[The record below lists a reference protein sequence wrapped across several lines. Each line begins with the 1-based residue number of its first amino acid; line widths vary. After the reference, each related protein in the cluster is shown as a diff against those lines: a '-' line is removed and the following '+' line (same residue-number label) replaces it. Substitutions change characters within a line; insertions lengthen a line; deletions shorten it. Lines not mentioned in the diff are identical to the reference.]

1 MSRNA
6 RRFLTVLVLAMGL
19 AWTAS
24 GQMMPQMHVYSVS
37 FECGFQINDTGAG
50 GYEPMV
56 KVANYATKVDIHNVG
71 MNPAALT
78 GDVFSTGAN
87 RWASSVGPNPLPFN
101 NLGSH
106 NATVIDCVNIAQAI
120 TGVVPPPPAKPFFT
134 GIVTIR
140 SLEPLIVWATKTTQV
155 CAGLATTDEGQPVLP
170 PVFFDSNGL
179 SYNTLTGQ
187 VTVADFA
194 IFGCPAAEIDNGLVT
209 VPPGQGLFRGPN
221 GGVPPGLRPLGPIRI
236 PPTPFNPQGGFSMSD
251 VSISHSM
258 DFERVEPLV
267 LQD

>member
-6 RRFLTVLVLAMGL
+6 RRILTVLFLATAL
-19 AWTAS
+19 AGAAAAQT
-24 GQMMPQMHVYSVS
+24 MPQMYVYSVN
-37 FECGFQINDTGAG
+37 FECGFQISDSGSS

-71 MNPAALT
+71 MNPASLT
-78 GDVFSTGAN
+78 GDVFSTGTN
-87 RWASSVGPNPLPFN
+87 RWASSVAPMPLPPN
-101 NLGSH
+101 TLQSH

-120 TGVVPPPPAKPFFT
+120 TGVIPPGKPFFS

-155 CAGLATTDEGQPVLP
+155 CAGMATTDEGQPVMP
-170 PVFFDSNGL
+170 PVFFDDDGL
-179 SYNTLTGQ
+179 SYNTVTGQ

-194 IFGCPAAEIDNGLVT
+194 IYGCPAAEIDNGQVT

-221 GGVPPGLRPLGPIRI
+221 GGVPPGLRPIGPIRT
-236 PPTPFNPQGGFSMSD
+236 PPTPTSPHGGFTLSD

-258 DFERVEPLV
+258 DFERVEPMLI
-267 LQD
+267 QD